1 MWEVSWLHP
10 PHPLGLRVSFLF
22 SLLLGDLF
30 CGFVFFLFSEGHG
43 WPMLCL
49 WGLRSSEPRGW
60 LLVFGCVSFLF
71 SFFLVIR
78 YIVLHSDFEHYV
90 VHG

>member
-1 MWEVSWLHP
+1 MHP
-10 PHPLGLRVSFLF
+10 PRPLGLSISFLF

-30 CGFVFFLFSEGHG
+30 CGFIFLLFSEGHG
-43 WPMLCL
+43 WPMLRF

-60 LLVFGCVSFLF
+60 LLVFWCVSILF
-71 SFFLVIR
+71 YLVIR
-78 YIVLHSDFEHYV
+78 YIALHFDFEHYA

>member
-1 MWEVSWLHP
+1 MCEVSWLP
-10 PHPLGLRVSFLF
+10 PPRPLGLSISFLF

-30 CGFVFFLFSEGHG
+30 CGFVFFLFSEGLG
-43 WPMLCL
+43 WPMLRF

-60 LLVFGCVSFLF
+60 LLVFWCVSIL
-71 SFFLVIR
+71 FLVIR
-78 YIVLHSDFEHYV
+78 YIALHLDFEHYV